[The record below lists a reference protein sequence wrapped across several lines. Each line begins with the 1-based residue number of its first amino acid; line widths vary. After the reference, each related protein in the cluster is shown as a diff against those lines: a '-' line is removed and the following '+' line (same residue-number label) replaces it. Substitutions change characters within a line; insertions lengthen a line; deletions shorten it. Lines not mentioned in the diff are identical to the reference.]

1 MRFDK
6 IESDS
11 SNEEI
16 QLKNKS
22 LIVKLQTKQKW
33 KKICNFILNEDN
45 EEFLKVVRKLKK
57 TDLNQISRNIKQT
70 RAVFSKYFKMKHN
83 SRKSPNKRKGVLM
96 AKATLSR
103 KEKPL
108 ITDTIKRKVTEILR
122 IGLFNKIKLL
132 SANKVCVFILTL
144 KEVEQPS
151 TKDVDSDL
159 SEVKESSNLDSS
171 GMKF

>member
-22 LIVKLQTKQKW
+22 FIVKLQTKQKW

-57 TDLNQISRNIKQT
+57 TDLNQISKNIKQT
-70 RAVFSKYFKMKHN
+70 RAVFSKYF
-83 SRKSPNKRKGVLM
+83 
-96 AKATLSR
+96 
-103 KEKPL
+103 
-108 ITDTIKRKVTEILR
+108 
-122 IGLFNKIKLL
+122 
-132 SANKVCVFILTL
+132 
-144 KEVEQPS
+144 
-151 TKDVDSDL
+151 
-159 SEVKESSNLDSS
+159 
-171 GMKF
+171 